1 MKNKK
6 KIIAFFGPSA
16 AGKDTLAHKLYEM
29 CPDTSHWIVS
39 HTTRPPRDYEI
50 DGKDYHFVTVE
61 QFTQMILNYEMM
73 EATSY
78 RDWFYGTAYDSLSD
92 DKINIG
98 VFNLEGIKCIIED
111 NSLDVLPVYVQASD
125 KTRLQR
131 SLQREENPDCDE
143 ICRRFMADKKEF
155 QFIEFEHY
163 VLSNEEGDNVETAL
177 KALLDIF
184 D

>member
-16 AGKDTLAHKLYEM
+16 AGKDTLARKLYEM

-39 HTTRPPRDYEI
+39 HTTRPPRDYETE
-50 DGKDYHFVTVE
+50 GKDYYFITVA
-61 QFTQMILNYEMM
+61 QFTEMMLKYELM

-78 RDWFYGTAYDSLSD
+78 RDWFYGTAYSSLSD

-98 VFNLEGIKCIIED
+98 VFNLEGMKCIVED
-111 NSLDVLPVYVQASD
+111 SSLDVIPIYVQASD

-131 SLQREENPDCDE
+131 SLAREENPDCHE
-143 ICRRFMADKKEF
+143 ICRRFMADKQEF
-155 QFIEFEHY
+155 QDIEFEHY
-163 VLSNEEGDNVETAL
+163 IIFNEDGYDIDTAL
-177 KALLDIF
+177 KGLLDIF

>member
-29 CPDTSHWIVS
+29 CPEVLHWIVS

-50 DGKDYHFVTVE
+50 DGKDYHFVTEE
-61 QFTQMILNYEMM
+61 QFTQMMLNYEMM

-98 VFNLEGIKCIIED
+98 VFNLEGMKCIIED
-111 NSLDVLPVYVQASD
+111 NSLDVMPVYVQASD

>member
-1 MKNKK
+1 MKSKK

-16 AGKDTLAHKLYEM
+16 AGKDTLARKLYEM
-29 CPDTSHWIVS
+29 CPGDLHWIVS
-39 HTTRPPRDYEI
+39 HTTRPPRDYEV
-50 DGKDYHFVTVE
+50 DGKDYHFITVE
-61 QFTQMILNYEMM
+61 QFTQMMLNYELM

-78 RDWFYGTAYDSLSD
+78 REWFYGTAYSSLSD

-98 VFNLEGIKCIIED
+98 VFNLEGMKCITED
-111 NSLDVLPVYVQASD
+111 NSLDVVPVYVQASD

-131 SLQREENPDCDE
+131 SLQREENPDCHE

-155 QFIEFEHY
+155 QDIEFEHY
-163 VLSNEEGDNVETAL
+163 IIFNEEGYDVETTL

>member
-16 AGKDTLAHKLYEM
+16 AGKDTLARKLYEM
-29 CPDTSHWIVS
+29 CPDISHWIVS
-39 HTTRPPRDYEI
+39 HTTRPPRDYEV
-50 DGKDYHFVTVE
+50 DGKDYHFISET
-61 QFTQMILNYEMM
+61 QFTVMMLQYELM

-78 RDWFYGTAYDSLSD
+78 RDWFYGTAYTSLSD

-98 VFNLEGIKCIIED
+98 VFNLEGMKCIVED
-111 NSLDVLPVYVQASD
+111 SSLDVVPVYVKASD

-131 SLQREENPDCDE
+131 SLAREENPDCHE

-155 QFIEFEHY
+155 QDIEFSHY
-163 VLSNEEGDNVETAL
+163 IIFNEEGYDVETPL